1 MAKIVRLPK
10 THGSLAM
17 DNRPASRVDDEELR
31 ATARL
36 AQENLLRLQHPDGWW
51 AGELFVDSTLCS
63 DHVLYMHW
71 RGKVDPVLQEKCVK
85 HIRRRQLPDG
95 GWNIYHGGPSEISA
109 SVKAYFALK
118 LAGHSPQAPWMA
130 EARATILRL
139 GGIPRCNTFS
149 KLYFAL
155 MGVFPWK
162 YLPSIP
168 AEMVLF
174 PDWAYFN
181 IYQMSSWSRAMLIP
195 LAIIN
200 HFKPTRVPPA
210 DKQLHELYP
219 YGTEGMD
226 FSLPRSERFW
236 TWRNFFLRCDGML
249 KWFDKL
255 GFRPLRA
262 RALKQAE
269 EWMVERMGEGSDGL
283 AAIFPA
289 MLNGLIALE
298 VLGYEETHPVFKK
311 AMADYEGL
319 FVHDP
324 EDFRIAPCFS
334 PVWDTAI
341 NAIALAESGLDP
353 AHPALQ
359 KASTWLYSKE
369 VRLRGDWIK
378 QNPNAEASGWAFEYN
393 NVYYPDTDDTAM
405 VLMALRLISPEQPE
419 EADAAFKRALD
430 WQMSFQCRDG
440 GWAAFDKDVMKG
452 WLEDV
457 PFADHNAILDPS
469 CSDLTGRTLELLG
482 YLGWDKRD
490 RRVVRALSHLK
501 KTQCGDGSWYGR
513 WGVNYIYGTW
523 QVLRGLKAM
532 DYDMTEDWV
541 RRGHDWLASCQ
552 NEDGGWGENCKSY
565 DDPTLKGRGP
575 STASQTA
582 WALMG
587 LCACGDLDSTTV
599 QRGLQYLIDTQNA
612 DGSWT
617 EDEITGTG
625 FPKVFYLKYDMYRNN
640 FPLLALATYAN
651 MRGGIFRPTQH
662 ADLRADP
669 QLGVFP
675 RLVSLAPQLRE
686 VFNGV
691 FNPPGTRMP

>member
-1 MAKIVRLPK
+1 MAKIIRLPR
-10 THGSLAM
+10 S
-17 DNRPASRVDDEELR
+17 
-31 ATARL
+31 ATANLAVERPQVQVEDEDL
-36 AQENLLRLQHPDGWW
+36 QRAVRRAQENLLRLQSDEGWW
-51 AGELFVDSTLCS
+51 EGELIVDSTLCS
-63 DHVLYMHW
+63 DYVLYMHW
-71 RGKVDPVLQEKCVK
+71 RGKVDPVLQEKCVR
-85 HIRRRQLPDG
+85 HIRKRQLADG
-95 GWNIYHGGPSEISA
+95 GWNIYHGGPSEINA
-109 SVKAYFALK
+109 GVKAYFALK
-118 LAGHSPQAPWMA
+118 LAGHSPQAPWMV

-139 GGIPRCNTFS
+139 GGLPRCNTYS
-149 KLYFAL
+149 KLYLAL
-155 MGVFPWK
+155 MGVFSWK
-162 YLPSIP
+162 YLPTIP

-181 IYQMSSWSRAMLIP
+181 IYQMSSWSRAMLVP
-195 LAIIN
+195 LSIIN
-200 HFKPTRVPPA
+200 HFRPTRIPPQ

-219 YGTEGMD
+219 CGTEGMD
-226 FSLPRSERFW
+226 FSLPRSERFF
-236 TWRNFFLRCDGML
+236 TWRNFFLRCDVML
-249 KWFDKL
+249 KWLDGL

-269 EWMVERMGEGSDGL
+269 AWMVARMGEGSDGL

-289 MLNGLIALE
+289 MLNALIALE
-298 VLGYEETHPVFKK
+298 VLGYEEEHPVFQK
-311 AMADYEGL
+311 AKQDFEDL
-319 FVHDP
+319 FVDDP
-324 EDFRIAPCFS
+324 NDFRIAPCFS

-353 AHPALQ
+353 AHPALR
-359 KASTWLYSKE
+359 KASNWLYSKE

-378 QNPNAEASGWAFEYN
+378 QNPYTEASGWAFEYN

-405 VLMALRLISPEQPE
+405 VLMALRLISPENPA
-419 EADAAFKRALD
+419 EANLAFKRALD

-482 YLGWDKRD
+482 YLHWDKRD
-490 RRVVRALSHLK
+490 RRVVRALNHLK
-501 KTQCGDGSWYGR
+501 ATQCDDGSWYGR

-523 QVLRGLKAM
+523 QVLRGVRAIGH
-532 DYDMTEDWV
+532 DMSENWV
-541 RRGHDWLASCQ
+541 RRGRDWLASCQ
-552 NEDGGWGENCKSY
+552 NEDGGWGENCNTY
-565 DDPTLKGRGP
+565 DDPTLKGKGP

-587 LCACGDLDSTTV
+587 LIACGDLDSPNT
-599 QRGLQYLIDTQNA
+599 QNGLQYLIDTQNA

-651 MRGGIFRPTQH
+651 AREGIFRPGHMQT
-662 ADLRADP
+662 RAAARNRVYP
-669 QLGVFP
+669 VLKKF
-675 RLVSLAPQLRE
+675 APQLTTA
-686 VFNGV
+686 VCGLFGV
-691 FNPPGTRMP
+691 TEGRFS